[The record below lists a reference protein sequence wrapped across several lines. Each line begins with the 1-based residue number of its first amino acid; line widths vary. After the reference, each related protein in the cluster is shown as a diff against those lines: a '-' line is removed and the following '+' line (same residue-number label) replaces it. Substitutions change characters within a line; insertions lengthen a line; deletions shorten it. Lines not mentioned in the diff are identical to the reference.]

1 MGCEALIIGWN
12 TWKSENEECANCLDK
27 HGKLRVVEN
36 RNNVNNF
43 VRISEECA
51 WIVFQVF

>member
-1 MGCEALIIGWN
+1 MGEILE
-12 TWKSENEECANCLDK
+12 KSEKEECANCLDK